1 MTITEALKS
10 NWIVTWIA
18 ILTIF
23 VGGIVYAVGMY
34 KDVTAMNKH
43 VEESP
48 QRLKEYDKIV
58 TDQKVLNATQ
68 KAFNIIIEEK
78 TKENTDVLKEL
89 LKEMKLFNAHLI
101 RLQLIGKR
109 GIRAKDKTDGRD
121 NG

>member
-23 VGGIVYAVGMY
+23 VGGIVYAVGMH

-43 VEESP
+43 VDESP
-48 QRLKEYDKIV
+48 QRLKEYDKII
-58 TDQKVLNATQ
+58 TEQKVFNAIVD
-68 KAFNIIIEEK
+68 AK
-78 TKENTDVLKEL
+78 TKANTEL
-89 LKEMKLFNAHLI
+89 LKAIIEEMKLFNAHLI
-101 RLQLIGKR
+101 RLQLIGKK
-109 GIRAKDKTDGRD
+109 GIHAKDKKKGWN